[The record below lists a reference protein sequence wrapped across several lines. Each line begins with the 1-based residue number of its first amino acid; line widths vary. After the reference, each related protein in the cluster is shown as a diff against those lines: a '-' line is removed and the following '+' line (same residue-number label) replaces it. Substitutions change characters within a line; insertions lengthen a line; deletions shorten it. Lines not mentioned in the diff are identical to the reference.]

1 MYGTIARM
9 KVRKGAIDQLRS
21 METERT
27 PKGYMGSYVFQ
38 SDEDPDELWLVVM
51 FENKELYF
59 ANADSP
65 EQDKEFHKLME
76 YMVSEPEWHDG
87 EIVFSTGNLQQTH

>member
-27 PKGYMGSYVFQ
+27 VKGYVGSFVFQ
-38 SDEDPDELWLVVM
+38 SDNDPDELWLVAI
-51 FENKELYF
+51 FENKDLYF
-59 ANADSP
+59 ENADSP
-65 EQDKEFHKLME
+65 EQDKEFRKLME
-76 YMVSEPEWHDG
+76 FMVSEPEWHDG
-87 EIVFSTGNLQQTH
+87 EVVFASDDRQ